1 MQISTVK
8 AKTKIED
15 MMSKYSK
22 EYLYDYFDKPQR
34 YKEATIKKN

>member
-15 MMSKYSK
+15 MLSKYSK

-34 YKEATIKKN
+34 YKEASSKKT